1 MIRIIMLSGTGTLSV
16 EAGTVLATWGG
27 SILPN
32 YVIVIRFSRYLYFYH
47 SIHFVE
53 GLEAEASFIMFRQI
67 SRVLVA
73 RQIHAPVQVQWYTR
87 LRSLRLHRT

>member
-16 EAGTVLATWGG
+16 EAGTVLATWGE

-32 YVIVIRFSRYLYFYH
+32 YVIVIRFSRYFYH

-53 GLEAEASFIMFRQI
+53 GLEAEASFILFRQI

-73 RQIHAPVQVQWYTR
+73 RQIHAPVQVQW
-87 LRSLRLHRT
+87 